1 MKKLLLSLMVLLQGC
16 ATYSLQNPYNFG
28 EFDNDR
34 LCSGAKWVQATHNQD
49 GVIAPYLAEV
59 SKRKL
64 MTEDEFNSVFKRRAD
79 IGDKYCFMLA
89 TRGKPDTFNVT
100 RLPTVEH
107 VQWVYRGIAGNS
119 TYIYTENGVITAIQY

>member
-1 MKKLLLSLMVLLQGC
+1 MRSLLFVLMATLQGC
-16 ATYSLQNPYNFG
+16 ATHSLQNPYNFTQ
-28 EFDNDR
+28 FDDDR

-79 IGDKYCFMLA
+79 IGDRYCYMLA

-100 RLPTVEH
+100 RLPKVEH
-107 VQWVYRGIAGNS
+107 VQWVYRGFAGHN
-119 TYIYTENGVITAIQY
+119 TYIYTENDVITAIQY